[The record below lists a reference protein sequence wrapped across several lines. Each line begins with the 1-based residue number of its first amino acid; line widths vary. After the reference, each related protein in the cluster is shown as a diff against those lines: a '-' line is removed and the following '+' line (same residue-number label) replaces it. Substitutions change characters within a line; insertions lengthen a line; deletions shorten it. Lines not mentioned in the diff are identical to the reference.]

1 MILLYVK
8 SKHAYYNI
16 SCLPKYRQFLRIP
29 PQPEARVVLCLKCG
43 ALKTTMQ
50 DQKAQLRKNV
60 TSPAPFLSFQRSE
73 NKIKRKHSTR
83 CFTKMEE
90 QINGTILLLEGATQL
105 AVAAPGLIA

>member
-16 SCLPKYRQFLRIP
+16 SCLPKYRQFSSHTSSTRSSCCIVL
-29 PQPEARVVLCLKCG
+29 EVWGSEDDDARSESAVAKECNITRAV
-43 ALKTTMQ
+43 
-50 DQKAQLRKNV
+50 
-60 TSPAPFLSFQRSE
+60 LSFQRSE
-73 NKIKRKHSTR
+73 DKIKRKHSTR
-83 CFTKMEE
+83 CFTKMKE